1 MRVSVIVDI
10 PGFNGPREV
19 YKKEVQ
25 VGHYGEAEEAIR
37 HAAGDIRAKDV
48 WVKKAQ
54 QEEEEETE

>member
-25 VGHYGEAEEAIR
+25 VGHYEEAEEVLR
-37 HAAGDIRAKDV
+37 HSAGDLRAKDV
-48 WVKKAQ
+48 WIKKAQ